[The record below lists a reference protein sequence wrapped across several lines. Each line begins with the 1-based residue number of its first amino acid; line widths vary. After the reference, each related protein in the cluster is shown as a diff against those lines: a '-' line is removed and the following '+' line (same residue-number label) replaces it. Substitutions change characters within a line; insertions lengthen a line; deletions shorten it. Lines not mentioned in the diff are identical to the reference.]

1 MNVNSFYPFVDWK
14 DKGRN
19 GRVLSAV
26 VSRIDWA
33 RENRL
38 NNQEAIMR
46 LFKGNLKLRLIF

>member
-1 MNVNSFYPFVDWK
+1 MNVNSFYPFADWK
-14 DKGRN
+14 VKGRN

-26 VSRIDWA
+26 VFRIDWA

-46 LFKGNLKLRLIF
+46 